1 MAATENVA
9 AAKRLRAIGNFVDW
23 AVTVIRRKIA
33 SGVGDLDFMT
43 A

>member
-9 AAKRLRAIGNFVDW
+9 VVKRLRAIGNFVDW
-23 AVTVIRRKIA
+23 AVTVIRRRVA
-33 SGVGDLDFMT
+33 NGVGDLDFMT